1 MFEVRQRFSA
11 LRLVCLLSLAVFT
24 AGLLSCADVSPGE
37 EPETAAAASEVVI
50 TADSIAK
57 LAPGEKLIVDRSS
70 DTAYTFDFSAA
81 PIDFSRIAIRT
92 EGGHAVAMDRWL
104 SSSEHG
110 AKLLAA
116 PNRAFRLAGKKQ
128 SLQGL
133 PSLKERNVKLLQ
145 QNVWVC
151 VYVYIVYTVEV
162 CDEYGCYTVTVEYLE
177 VECEDDGT
185 EP

>member
-1 MFEVRQRFSA
+1 MFDIRQRFSA
-11 LRLVCLLSLAVFT
+11 LRLVCLLSVFT
-24 AGLLSCADVSPGE
+24 VGMLSCTDVSPGE

-70 DTAYTFDFSAA
+70 DTAYTFDFAAA

-92 EGGHAVAMDRWL
+92 GDGREVAMDRWL

-133 PSLKERNVKLLQ
+133 PSLTERNVKLLQ

-151 VYVYIVYTVEV
+151 RYLYIFITAEI
-162 CDEYGCYTVTVEYLE
+162 CDAYGCYTVTIEYLE
-177 VECEDDGT
+177 IECGDDGT